1 MSVSSHSMY
10 WNAVVV
16 QRWRLDDDTE
26 RADERDG
33 REQPEHEP
41 IKHHRHELP
50 VLFYLRTTTFELNSS
65 HLLFVGN
72 FTQDQQAKT
81 TGERNPAR
89 MQYHN
94 SNLSP

>member
-1 MSVSSHSMY
+1 MSVSSDSMY

-50 VLFYLRTTTFELNSS
+50 VLFHLRAATFELDSS
-65 HLLFVGN
+65 HLLRSKFYSRS
-72 FTQDQQAKT
+72 
-81 TGERNPAR
+81 TGENDP
-89 MQYHN
+89 
-94 SNLSP
+94 

>member
-1 MSVSSHSMY
+1 MSVSSDSMY

-26 RADERDG
+26 SADERDS

-50 VLFYLRTTTFELNSS
+50 VLLHLCTTTCESDPS
-65 HLLFVGN
+65 HLLRSKFCSRSAGEN
-72 FTQDQQAKT
+72 QPH
-81 TGERNPAR
+81 ERNPIR
-89 MQYHN
+89 Q
-94 SNLSP
+94 SPL